1 VHCRDLMLAN
11 QRIEPSRLRRSAVV
25 QGGPFT
31 SLFVEPVHSAR
42 QHTNLRTVTTGSR
55 DVGPIMANTPPSDK
69 GSRTKPVTL
78 GPPALVPELSKHDH
92 AAAVAAL
99 ADIAP
104 LVRPRHRVDS
114 G

>member
-1 VHCRDLMLAN
+1 
-11 QRIEPSRLRRSAVV
+11 
-25 QGGPFT
+25 
-31 SLFVEPVHSAR
+31 
-42 QHTNLRTVTTGSR
+42 
-55 DVGPIMANTPPSDK
+55 MANTPRSGK

-104 LVRPRHRVDS
+104 LLRPRHRADS